1 MKRLIPSVLLGFWS
15 IAAFG
20 GEAALLNVTADKFAH
35 SPGETI
41 EFKVFALDSEKK
53 PAEAAVTWKVEADD
67 GRPAESGSGTA
78 TPENPV
84 VVKTSLDRPGFVRI
98 TAKFEDASKTKRFIA
113 GAAVE
118 PEKLEALPEPDDFDA
133 FWEEQKRL
141 VDAADLSKA
150 ELQDVPESVSSIAR
164 FKGMSVRKL
173 VFPFAEGMV
182 PATAWLVMPKDA
194 APKSIRAI
202 KASFDGYGYGGKRPP
217 EWFDRNAIN
226 LHINAHGYELDR
238 DEEYYKE
245 FEAGTKSNG
254 QAYGMDPKQN
264 GDRETCYFRGMLL
277 RDMAAIRFAKTL
289 PEWSGDALEVTGG
302 SQGGFQCVAM
312 AALVPG
318 VTFCMPNA
326 PWLCDMGGSAKLGR
340 MNSWHPQFVPALRY
354 FDTVNFAKRVRCA
367 TKIQR
372 SGLGDY
378 TCAPSGVTILYN
390 NLKDAKSRSIHYIQ
404 GSEHLSDWNPPNPD
418 WRQTFDKNG
427 EP

>member
-1 MKRLIPSVLLGFWS
+1 MKKLVSSLLLGLWT
-15 IAAFG
+15 AASFG
-20 GEAALLNVTADKFAH
+20 GEASLLNVTADKFGH

-41 EFKVFALDSEKK
+41 EFKIFALDSEKR
-53 PAEAAVTWKVEADD
+53 PAEAAVTWKLEADG
-67 GRPAESGSGTA
+67 GRPAATGSGRA
-78 TPENPV
+78 TPESPV
-84 VVKTSLDRPGFVRI
+84 CVTTSLDRPGFVRI
-98 TAKFEDASKTKRFIA
+98 TARFEDASKKRHFIA

-133 FWEEQKRL
+133 FWEEQKRI

-150 ELQDVPESVSSIAR
+150 ELQDVPESISGNPR
-164 FKGMSVRKL
+164 YKGMSVRKL
-173 VFPFAEGMV
+173 YFPFADGMA
-182 PATAWLVMPKDA
+182 PATGWVVMPKDA
-194 APKSIRAI
+194 APKSIRTL
-202 KASFDGYGYGGKRPP
+202 KVGFEGYGFGGKNAP

-226 LHINAHGYELDR
+226 LSINAHGFELGR
-238 DEEYYKE
+238 EAAYYAE
-245 FEAGTKSNG
+245 FEASTKSNG
-254 QAYGMDPKQN
+254 HGYGMDPKQN
-264 GDRETCYFRGMLL
+264 ADRKTCYFRGMLL

-289 PEWSGDALEVTGG
+289 PEWSGNALEVAGG

-326 PWLCDMGGSAKLGR
+326 PWLCDLGGSAKLGR
-340 MNSWHPQFVPALRY
+340 MNSWHPWYVPALRY

-378 TCAPSGVTILYN
+378 VCAPSSVTILYN
-390 NLKDAKSRSIHYIQ
+390 NLKNAKSRSIHYIQ
-404 GSEHLSDWNPPNPD
+404 GSEHLADWVPPNPD
-418 WRQTFDKNG
+418 WRQTFDKSG